1 MDRGRGRKPL
11 GRVKVIAGAAVV
23 VVAFA
28 GLYWLGPGKA
38 ALSALGFAVDQPQFP
53 PEFATAAVIDW
64 TDLIP
69 PPEQGDQERL
79 ADGSLP
85 RGLVLHGQLG
95 PSGPAPAGDP
105 SNQLSA
111 LAQQLGG
118 FNNLDAPPRRVAD
131 AYAFSGI
138 GNLKGLQP
146 PGVDIRA
153 DLDGKVVK
161 IAGFVTPL
169 GFNGTRIS
177 EFLLVP
183 FVGACI
189 HVPPPPANQIVY
201 VSDLGGYAPNGGL
214 LYPVW
219 VTGKLKA
226 MPLDTDLANVG
237 YQIEGAKVEPYP
249 ANPTSTIPISG
260 N

>member
-1 MDRGRGRKPL
+1 VL
-11 GRVKVIAGAAVV
+11 AA
-23 VVAFA
+23 F
-28 GLYWLGPGKA
+28 GIDLNPIQY
-38 ALSALGFAVDQPQFP
+38 P
-53 PEFATAAVIDW
+53 PEFATATVVDW
-64 TDLIP
+64 SDLVP
-69 PPEQGDQERL
+69 PQDQDDQERL

-95 PSGPAPAGDP
+95 PITGPAPAGDP
-105 SNQLSA
+105 SGQLSS

-118 FNNLDAPPRRVAD
+118 FNNLNAPPRRVAD
-131 AYAFSGI
+131 AYAYSGI

-146 PGVDIRA
+146 PGVDIRT
-153 DLDGKVVK
+153 DLDGKVIK
-161 IAGFVTPL
+161 MAGFVTPL
-169 GFNGTRIS
+169 GFDGTRIS

-201 VSDLGGYAPNGGL
+201 VSNVKGYSPSGDL

-219 VTGKLKA
+219 VIGRLKA

-237 YQIEGAKVEPYP
+237 YQIEGAEVEPYDVQP
-249 ANPTSTIPISG
+249 VSRIPISG
-260 N
+260 Y

>member
-1 MDRGRGRKPL
+1 MSKART
-11 GRVKVIAGAAVV
+11 VAVV
-23 VVAFA
+23 AVVGVAALA
-28 GLYWLGPGKA
+28 GLYWSGPGQA
-38 ALSALGFAVDQPQFP
+38 ALRMIGIDVGEPQYP
-53 PEFATAAVIDW
+53 PEYATAAVVDW
-64 TDLIP
+64 NDLIP
-69 PPEQGDQERL
+69 TDERGSQERL
-79 ADGSLP
+79 TDGSLP

-95 PSGPAPAGDP
+95 PNAGQPAPAGDP
-105 SNQLSA
+105 SNQLSQ
-111 LAQQLGG
+111 LAKNLGG

-131 AYAFSGI
+131 AYGYGGI

-146 PGVDIRA
+146 PGVSIRE
-153 DLDGKVVK
+153 DLDGKVVR

-169 GFNGTRIS
+169 GFSGTNIS

-201 VSDLGGYAPNGGL
+201 VADVKNYRPSGGL

-219 VTGKLKA
+219 VTGKLSA

-237 YQIEGAKVEPYP
+237 YQIHDAKVEPYDVTP
-249 ANPTSTIPISG
+249 QGTVPISG
-260 N
+260 Y

>member
-1 MDRGRGRKPL
+1 VHKGK
-11 GRVKVIAGAAVV
+11 VFAVVAVIAVGGL
-23 VVAFA
+23 A

-38 ALSALGFAVDQPQFP
+38 ALSALGLSVAAAQYP
-53 PEFATAAVIDW
+53 PEFASATKLDW

-69 PPEQGDQERL
+69 ATEQGDQERL

-85 RGLVLHGQLG
+85 RGIVLHGQLG
-95 PSGPAPAGDP
+95 PDTPAPPGDP
-105 SNQLSA
+105 STQLSP
-111 LAQQLGG
+111 LAQSLGG
-118 FNNLDAPPRRVAD
+118 FNNFDAPPRRVGD
-131 AYAFSGI
+131 AYGFGGI

-153 DLDGKVVK
+153 DLDGKIIK
-161 IAGFVTPL
+161 MAGFVTPL
-169 GFNGTRIS
+169 GFDGGRIS

-201 VSDLGGYAPNGGL
+201 VSGVKDYAPSGGL
-214 LYPVW
+214 IYPVW

-226 MPLDTDLANVG
+226 TPIDTDLANVG
-237 YQIEGAKVEPYP
+237 YQIEGAKVEAYDV
-249 ANPTSTIPISG
+249 NPTSTIPISG
-260 N
+260 Y

>member
-1 MDRGRGRKPL
+1 VGNA
-11 GRVKVIAGAAVV
+11 RVLAVVAAVAV
-23 VVAFA
+23 GGFA

-38 ALSALGFAVDQPQFP
+38 ALSALGFSVDAPQYP
-53 PEFATAAVIDW
+53 AEYASAQTLDW

-69 PPEQGDQERL
+69 QAEQGSQERL

-85 RGLVLHGQLG
+85 RGIVLHGQLG
-95 PSGPAPAGDP
+95 PDTPAPPGDP
-105 SNQLSA
+105 SNALSP
-111 LAQQLGG
+111 LAQSLGG
-118 FNNLDAPPRRVAD
+118 FNNLDAPPRRVGD

-153 DLDGKVVK
+153 DLDGKVIK
-161 IAGFVTPL
+161 MAGFVTPL
-169 GFNGTRIS
+169 AFDGGRIS

-201 VSDLGGYAPNGGL
+201 VSGVKNYTPSGGL

-219 VTGKLKA
+219 VTGRLKA
-226 MPLDTDLANVG
+226 TPVDTDLANVG
-237 YQIEGAKVEPYP
+237 YQIESPKVEPYDVD
-249 ANPTSTIPISG
+249 PTSTIPISG
-260 N
+260 Y